1 MAWWRNSWSIEVF
14 LANTS
19 TRQYAAGFRFEF
31 SLFAIRICFEFR
43 ASARPGATY
52 LVQIAG
58 LGTWS
63 FYNVNKNLIPNGLG
77 QGFRIFGDKLYIAL
91 FTYEFEKC
99 CCLIVPADMLS
110 YLIKRL
116 FSTIP
121 VLIGISLLLFFML
134 RLLPGDPAQVL
145 AGQMATP
152 AEIENIRQQ
161 LGLDRPIY
169 EQYANYLSRLVRF
182 DLGRSARTQNPVT
195 QEIWA
200 RLPNTLLLAVVAILL
215 ACLFGIP
222 AGIISAVKPYS
233 WIDYLVTTSALFG
246 MSMPVFWLGLMLVV
260 LFSVILK
267 WLPAGGTGSWQH
279 VILPS
284 ITLAAFVVAFIARM
298 TRSTMLETL
307 SQDFTTT
314 ARSKGLQE
322 RVVVIK
328 HAFKNAMIP
337 IITVVGL
344 QFGLLLGGAVL
355 TETVFAWPGLGRLI
369 VDSILAR
376 DYPVIQGTILIFGL
390 LYIMVNLAVDLIY
403 ALVDPRIR
411 YD

>member
-1 MAWWRNSWSIEVF
+1 
-14 LANTS
+14 
-19 TRQYAAGFRFEF
+19 
-31 SLFAIRICFEFR
+31 
-43 ASARPGATY
+43 
-52 LVQIAG
+52 
-58 LGTWS
+58 
-63 FYNVNKNLIPNGLG
+63 
-77 QGFRIFGDKLYIAL
+77 
-91 FTYEFEKC
+91 
-99 CCLIVPADMLS
+99 MLN
-110 YLIKRL
+110 YLIKRI

-134 RLLPGDPAQVL
+134 RMLPGDPAQVL

-152 AEIENIRQQ
+152 EEIENIRHQ

-169 EQYANYLSRLVRF
+169 EQYAVYLSRLARL
-182 DLGRSARTQNPVT
+182 DLGRSARTQNPVLD
-195 QEIWA
+195 EIWA
-200 RLPNTLLLAVVAILL
+200 RLPNTLLLAVVAIGL
-215 ACLFGIP
+215 ACILGIP
-222 AGIISAVKPYS
+222 AGIISAVRPYS
-233 WIDYLVTTSALFG
+233 WIDYVVTISALFG

-260 LFSVILK
+260 VFSIILK

-279 VILPS
+279 VVLPS

-298 TRSTMLETL
+298 TRSTMIETL

-328 HAFKNAMIP
+328 HALKNAMIP

-376 DYPVIQGTILIFGL
+376 DYPVIQGAILMFGL
-390 LYIMVNLAVDLIY
+390 LYIMVNLVVDMIY

>member
-1 MAWWRNSWSIEVF
+1 
-14 LANTS
+14 
-19 TRQYAAGFRFEF
+19 
-31 SLFAIRICFEFR
+31 
-43 ASARPGATY
+43 
-52 LVQIAG
+52 
-58 LGTWS
+58 
-63 FYNVNKNLIPNGLG
+63 
-77 QGFRIFGDKLYIAL
+77 
-91 FTYEFEKC
+91 
-99 CCLIVPADMLS
+99 MLN

-116 FSTIP
+116 LSTIP

-145 AGQMATP
+145 AGQMASP
-152 AEIENIRQQ
+152 QEIENIRRQ

-195 QEIWA
+195 EEIWA
-200 RLPNTLLLAVVAILL
+200 RLPNTLLLAVVAISL

-222 AGIISAVKPYS
+222 AGIISAVRPYS

-284 ITLAAFVVAFIARM
+284 FTLAAFVVAFIARM

-328 HAFKNAMIP
+328 HALKNAMIP

-390 LYIMVNLAVDLIY
+390 LYIMVNLVVDLIY

>member
-1 MAWWRNSWSIEVF
+1 MLN
-14 LANTS
+14 
-19 TRQYAAGFRFEF
+19 
-31 SLFAIRICFEFR
+31 
-43 ASARPGATY
+43 Y
-52 LVQIAG
+52 L
-58 LGTWS
+58 L
-63 FYNVNKNLIPNGLG
+63 
-77 QGFRIFGDKLYIAL
+77 
-91 FTYEFEKC
+91 
-99 CCLIVPADMLS
+99 
-110 YLIKRL
+110 KRL

-152 AEIENIRQQ
+152 QEIENIRRQ

-169 EQYANYLSRLVRF
+169 EQYANYLIRLVRF

-195 QEIWA
+195 AEIWA
-200 RLPNTLLLAVVAILL
+200 RLPNTLLLAVAAISL

-222 AGIISAVKPYS
+222 AGIISAVRPYS

-284 ITLAAFVVAFIARM
+284 FTLAAFVVAFIARM

-322 RVVVIK
+322 RVVIIK
-328 HAFKNAMIP
+328 HALKNAMIP

-344 QFGLLLGGAVL
+344 QFGLLLGGTVL

-369 VDSILAR
+369 VDSIMAR

-390 LYIMVNLAVDLIY
+390 LYIMVNLVVDLIY

>member
-1 MAWWRNSWSIEVF
+1 
-14 LANTS
+14 
-19 TRQYAAGFRFEF
+19 
-31 SLFAIRICFEFR
+31 
-43 ASARPGATY
+43 
-52 LVQIAG
+52 
-58 LGTWS
+58 
-63 FYNVNKNLIPNGLG
+63 
-77 QGFRIFGDKLYIAL
+77 
-91 FTYEFEKC
+91 
-99 CCLIVPADMLS
+99 MLN

-121 VLIGISLLLFFML
+121 VLIGISLLLFIML

-152 AEIENIRQQ
+152 QEIENIRRQ

-169 EQYANYLSRLVRF
+169 EQYAHYLSRLARF

-195 QEIWA
+195 EEIWA
-200 RLPNTLLLAVVAILL
+200 RLPNTLLLAVVAISL

-222 AGIISAVKPYS
+222 AGIISAVRPYS

-260 LFSVILK
+260 VFSVILK

-284 ITLAAFVVAFIARM
+284 FTLAAFVVAFIARM

-328 HAFKNAMIP
+328 HALKNAMIP

-390 LYIMVNLAVDLIY
+390 LYIMVNLVVDLIY